1 MTSQPLYSS
10 HLESWVNDYL
20 EVSPHLLFGNAV
32 LGTLSTDG
40 ARVYAVDDLA
50 VPPPRLHIRSR
61 RWQKA
66 VTSDFS
72 PELTEAADS
81 SRLLALD
88 AASGKQLWEVGGA
101 VGAPAADG
109 LRGSYFLGPPLP
121 LAGRL
126 YALTEK
132 DNEVTLVCLRAADA
146 AFLWKQALAYAP
158 TQLRH
163 DPGRRIQAASP
174 AYAEGVLV
182 CPTNAGIVV
191 GVDLLTRG
199 LAWAYLYRTTPLTQI
214 QRSLFRRGMP
224 VPARIHAEWQA
235 PVTVVQQGR
244 ILFTAP
250 DEPSIHCLSLRDG
263 SLLWRTHREDDDLY
277 VAGVFAG
284 RVLVVGKQ
292 ACRALALTDGKQLW
306 RVETG
311 LPSGQGVG
319 SGRMYY
325 LPLKEA
331 AATKGPA
338 IYAIDIRKGV
348 IRVRIAPP
356 KKEMP
361 GNLLL
366 GQGEVFAQTATAIT
380 TYSARKKGAK

>member
-1 MTSQPLYSS
+1 M
-10 HLESWVNDYL
+10 N
-20 EVSPHLLFGNAV
+20 
-32 LGTLSTDG
+32 
-40 ARVYAVDDLA
+40 
-50 VPPPRLHIRSR
+50 
-61 RWQKA
+61 
-66 VTSDFS
+66 
-72 PELTEAADS
+72 EAADS

-88 AASGKQLWEVGGA
+88 AASGKQLWQVGGA
-101 VGAPAADG
+101 VGTPPTDG
-109 LRGSYFLGPPLP
+109 LKGSYFLGSPLP

-132 DNEVTLVCLRAADA
+132 DNEVTLVCLRSADA

-158 TQLRH
+158 TRLRL
-163 DPGRRIQAASP
+163 DPGRRIQTACP
-174 AYAEGVLV
+174 AYGEGILV

-199 LAWAYLYRTTPLTQI
+199 LAWAYPYQTTPLTQI
-214 QRSLFRRGMP
+214 QRSMFRRGMP

-235 PVTVVQQGR
+235 PIIVIQQSR
-244 ILFTAP
+244 IVFTAP
-250 DEPSIHCLSLRDG
+250 DEPSIHCLNLRDG
-263 SLLWRTHREDDDLY
+263 SLLWRTQRQDDDLY

-292 ACRALALTDGKQLW
+292 ACRALALADGKQLW

-311 LPSGQGVG
+311 LPSGRGVG
-319 SGRMYY
+319 GGTMYY

-331 AATKGPA
+331 AATKEPA

-348 IRVRIAPP
+348 VRVRISPS
-356 KKEMP
+356 KKEVP
-361 GNLLL
+361 GNLLT

-380 TYSARKKGAK
+380 AYTERKKGVK